1 MILHDD
7 LPESINE
14 HFDRLLR
21 DPDEFRRWV
30 GLVLGRCVTSALRRE
45 AGEAIAS
52 ALFVFVTNVLEAEDE
67 DMVALDRLLDGAV
80 TELREH
86 GLTTGMLRKS
96 NGRGYDVRCFWDYC
110 GQRAVEDASLTSIEG
125 PEHPATGVTA

>member
-1 MILHDD
+1 MILHSD
-7 LPESINE
+7 LPESTNE

-30 GLVLGRCVTSALRRE
+30 GLVLGRCVTSALRQE
-45 AGEAIAS
+45 AGEAIAA

-67 DMVALDRLLDGAV
+67 DMVALDRLLDGAL

-96 NGRGYDVRCFWDYC
+96 NGRGYDVRSFWDYC
-110 GQRAVEDASLTSIEG
+110 GQRAIENAAEVAPEG
-125 PEHPATGVTA
+125 PEHQATGVTA